1 MSNFFEL
8 LKSGKWLKSPVFW
21 ARFFAYAIPLAFLL
35 YVLYQNFLP
44 LGYDRSFTVNVGS
57 PTDTDVAEFYLQP
70 SKDLGEKKV
79 APDGTT
85 YRELTGSARAIF
97 RPKAVLKDAK
107 VTVSVIGDGVSLI
120 PPVLDFD
127 PSSITDWDYSWDFTK
142 EIPRGLVGTAF
153 MFDGSTYFDGKS
165 RLELPNT
172 ANKFENKGFSIY
184 VEWEPADSNSNGQQ
198 IIGHFNWE
206 LWQNKDSVYFQV
218 GRMNDA
224 KGPTYSIKYPIATPA
239 DFFNQKHTALAVYNP
254 ISLQNPKNGYI
265 ELFIDDNFAG
275 RTDFGTDTIY
285 KDYNGNNN
293 LSLGWTPHNYQKSPH
308 FVGSVYR
315 VNTVSKNILQP
326 QSEISLTATNN
337 DPIYISIISTSAIST
352 STATSTIRQ
361 IKLNAVQR

>member
-1 MSNFFEL
+1 MHKFLEH
-8 LKSGKWLKSPVFW
+8 LKSGKWLKSPIFW
-21 ARFFAYAIPLAFLL
+21 ARFFAYAIPLTFLL

-57 PTDTDVAEFYLQP
+57 PTDTDVGEFYLQP

-85 YRELTGSARAIF
+85 YRELNGSARAIF

-224 KGPTYSIKYPIATPA
+224 KGPTYSIKYPIATPT
-239 DFFNQKHTALAVYNP
+239 DFFNKKHTALAVYNP
-254 ISLQNPKNGYI
+254 SESGYI
-265 ELFIDDNFAG
+265 EFYVDNLFAG
-275 RTDFGTDTIY
+275 RTYFANEKIFTKYGDQ
-285 KDYNGNNN
+285 N
-293 LSLGWTPHNYQKSPH
+293 LSLGKSNHGNANY
-308 FVGSVYR
+308 FTGSIYKL
-315 VNTVSKNILQP
+315 NTVSRNVLSP
-326 QSEISLTATNN
+326 QSEIYLTATNN
-337 DPIYISIISTSAIST
+337 DQIYISIISTSAIST

-361 IKLNAVQR
+361 IKLNAIQR